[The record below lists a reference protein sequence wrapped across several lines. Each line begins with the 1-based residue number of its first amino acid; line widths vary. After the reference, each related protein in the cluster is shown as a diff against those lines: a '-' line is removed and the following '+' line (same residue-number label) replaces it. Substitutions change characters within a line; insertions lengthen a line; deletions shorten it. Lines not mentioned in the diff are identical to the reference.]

1 MTDGRRTSGHA
12 EQKQPRIGLV
22 YIGEISISR
31 HRDLLT
37 RKKSRVLDIKVYE
50 LSTEDRIHSFHSNLH
65 DAM

>member
-37 RKKSRVLDIKVYE
+37 RKKSR
-50 LSTEDRIHSFHSNLH
+50 
-65 DAM
+65 